1 MLVKYNYKNYDG
13 MVDNDNIGLCH
24 KVENGDIY
32 WCYYWSDNKWKHNG
46 RTRGTRISKGTNGF
60 EIIAPWELSGWGH
73 EDCSS

>member
-13 MVDNDNIGLCH
+13 IVDNDKIGLCH
-24 KVENGDIY
+24 EVENGNTY
-32 WCYYWSDNKWKHNG
+32 RCYYWSDNGWKHNN
-46 RTRGTRISKGTNGF
+46 RTRGTYITKENNGF